1 MSLQEFVG
9 QNNKFAKDT
18 FDDMQSIK
26 KVWDEA
32 KKPEQRRKDLYS
44 LYNSYYILWGY
55 IEAAYE
61 YKHISFEERM
71 SLEDELFIVLTGQE
85 G

>member
-32 KKPEQRRKDLYS
+32 KKPEQRRKYLDS

>member
-1 MSLQEFVG
+1 MSLREFVG

-18 FDDMQSIK
+18 LDSMQRIK
-26 KVWDEA
+26 KASDEA
-32 KKPEQRRKDLYS
+32 KEPEQRRRDLDR

-61 YKHISFEERM
+61 YKHISFKERM
-71 SLEDELFIVLTGQE
+71 SLEDELLIVLTGQE

>member
-9 QNNKFAKDT
+9 QNNNFAKDV

-26 KVWDEA
+26 KVSDKV
-32 KKPEQRRKDLYS
+32 KKPEQRRKDLDR

-61 YKHISFEERM
+61 YKHISFEERT

>member
-1 MSLQEFVG
+1 
-9 QNNKFAKDT
+9 
-18 FDDMQSIK
+18 MQRIK
-26 KVWDEA
+26 KALDEA
-32 KKPEQRRKDLYS
+32 KELEKRRSNMDR

-61 YKHISFEERM
+61 YKHIFFGERM